1 MEKDRQT
8 GEMGR
13 NFVRRL
19 CFIAI
24 GISAFSDPMERLN
37 PYDMIFGALAGLLF
51 GWLFR
56 KFLRSF
62 LSLFNGKFKK
72 KNGKEPIRDAVDSGM
87 LFLLPFTVMLL
98 LAVYYLNWS
107 ETRGFVAAGI
117 MAVGTAA
124 AIEFGKAKGKQEIKN
139 TLATSGISFLFS
151 FLWTLSYTY
160 LAKAPSLVE
169 GGVGLIRGIISGGGI
184 GL

>member
-87 LFLLPFTVMLL
+87 LFCFPSRSCCCLPSIILIGRRHEDLLRQV
-98 LAVYYLNWS
+98 
-107 ETRGFVAAGI
+107 
-117 MAVGTAA
+117 
-124 AIEFGKAKGKQEIKN
+124 
-139 TLATSGISFLFS
+139 
-151 FLWTLSYTY
+151 LW
-160 LAKAPSLVE
+160 
-169 GGVGLIRGIISGGGI
+169 R
-184 GL
+184 

>member
-1 MEKDRQT
+1 LEKDRNT
-8 GEMGR
+8 GKMGK
-13 NFVRRL
+13 NFMRRI

-24 GISAFSDPMERLN
+24 GSSAFSNPMEPLN

-56 KFLRSF
+56 RFLRSF
-62 LSLFNGKFKK
+62 LSLFNRKFKK
-72 KNGKEPIRDAVDSGM
+72 ENGKESIREAVDKGM
-87 LFLLPFTVMLL
+87 LFLFPFTVMLL
-98 LAVYYLNWS
+98 LAVYFLNWS

-124 AIEFGKAKGKQEIKN
+124 AIEFGNAKGKQEIKN
-139 TLATSGISFLFS
+139 TVATSGISFLFS
-151 FLWTLSYTY
+151 FMWTLSYSY
-160 LAKAPSLVE
+160 MAKAPSLIE
-169 GGVGLIRGIISGGGI
+169 GGVGLIREILLGGGI